1 MCFTGRAEK
10 VKSHPTK
17 GPLQNSPSPS
27 EPEPTSEERA
37 ASRKFG
43 PQLSQNREKSS
54 SAIQQSGFSSPGIEA
69 RYETLICIPVKIWL
83 RGMAMQ

>member
-10 VKSHPTK
+10 VASDERTP
-17 GPLQNSPSPS
+17 
-27 EPEPTSEERA
+27 PELSQPQRIGAHFEERA